1 MAYFMAGFFSGLF
14 PLVVVLA
21 VRFVKIAFRA
31 GIRSEIDFA
40 A

>member
-1 MAYFMAGFFSGLF
+1 MQYFMAGFFSGLF

-21 VRFVKIAFRA
+21 VRFVKLAFRA
-31 GIRSEIDFA
+31 GIRPEIDFA